1 MIKPSDGKIGTREFL
16 SLLVL
21 MILIKTAD
29 TSPLFVVESG
39 QNAAWMMPFIFLLLI
54 SVPFYLVYDLLRNN
68 EDRHFIELIY
78 SLLGKP
84 IGAIVILMFFLV
96 SIASLIIQTRSTV
109 NIVSTLFYPMT
120 PRVMM
125 FFILI
130 FASYFVANR
139 GLEAI
144 GRTAWLSFPLLIA
157 LVILGLILT
166 MPLLNISRLF
176 PFAGPGFQTLLSEG
190 LMFSS
195 LFSDV
200 MLLAFIFPFVRSK
213 KDFRFASIFGVVF
226 STILFS
232 VILAVFLMVFDYPMI
247 KHLSYP
253 FQELTKMAELQ
264 VIVANYDS
272 IFLAIWMIGSVIRFS
287 IYLYI
292 TTLIF
297 GYMLRLEEF
306 EPLLLPFAGLIFFIG
321 LLPENPMTLI
331 VLYQSIVL
339 KISSV
344 FFIVIPIILWFVSK
358 WRRRE
363 V

>member
-21 MILIKTAD
+21 IILIKTAD

-39 QNAAWMMPFIFLLLI
+39 QNAAWIMPVIFFIMI
-54 SVPFYLVYDLLRNN
+54 SGPFYLLYDLLRKN

-78 SLLGKP
+78 TLLGKP
-84 IGAIVILMFFLV
+84 IGAIVIFLFFLV
-96 SIASLIIQTRSTV
+96 SIGSLIVQTRSTV
-109 NIVSTLFYPMT
+109 NIVSTLFYPLS
-120 PRVMM
+120 PRIMI

-157 LVILGLILT
+157 LLLLGLILT
-166 MPLLNISRLF
+166 VPLLNLGRLF
-176 PFAGPGFQTLLSEG
+176 PVAGPGTKTLLVESFK
-190 LMFSS
+190 FSS

-200 MLLAFIFPFVRSK
+200 LLLAFIFPFVRSK
-213 KDFRFASIFGVVF
+213 KDFKLASIIGLSI
-226 STILFS
+226 STILFTM
-232 VILAVFLMVFDYPMI
+232 VIAVFLMVFDYPMI

-253 FQELTKMAELQ
+253 FQELTKMVELQ
-264 VIVANYDS
+264 IIVANYDS

-292 TTLIF
+292 TSLIF
-297 GYMLRLEEF
+297 GYMLCLEEF
-306 EPLLLPFAGLIFFIG
+306 EPLLLPFAGVVFMIG
-321 LLPENPMTLI
+321 LLPENPITLV
-331 VLYQSIVL
+331 VLYQSMLL
-339 KISSV
+339 KVNST
-344 FFIVIPIILWFVSK
+344 FFIITPVILWFVSK
-358 WRRRE
+358 RRRTI
-363 V
+363 